1 MPRAAS
7 LLLLP
12 LLLLL
17 AAACGGDDDDNAGGP
32 PALEASAGGESV
44 GLGLGS
50 SCWTTATPGLSV
62 CRDVADIPLDPAPLA
77 VARGDVVSLSGD
89 LPWSAL
95 EALVLDAA
103 PGAGPAAVPSDQ
115 ALPLVAGVG
124 TDAATFAADL
134 PPGSYVV
141 RLFIRTGG
149 NDALYAFLLEV
160 AAGPGVGLP
169 AVALGEEFS
178 LRRGAGV
185 AIEATAWS
193 LTFTAVSEDS
203 RCASDVTCVWAGQ
216 AVVLFTAIAPTGE
229 AQELRLVLGT
239 ETTVPQPFGR
249 FGLLVSELRP
259 YPVSTAPIGADQ
271 YEVTARVLPLDPGAG
286 AVSGME
292 GRVTRGPICPV
303 ARADLPCPDAPYAA
317 TLVVRDGRGV
327 EVGRVTAAADGR
339 YRLALPAGVY
349 TVDPLRP
356 PGQIFPVASPVEV
369 SVAAAGWTSLDISYD
384 TGIR

>member
-12 LLLLL
+12 LVVLL
-17 AAACGGDDDDNAGGP
+17 AAACGGDDDDNDAGGP

-62 CRDVADIPLDPAPLA
+62 CADVGDIPLDPAPLA
-77 VARGDVVSLSGD
+77 VGRGDVVTLNGD
-89 LPWSAL
+89 LPWSAPD
-95 EALVLDAA
+95 ALVLDAA

-115 ALPLVAGVG
+115 ALPLVARADA
-124 TDAATFAADL
+124 DAATFAADL

-149 NDALYAFLLEV
+149 NDALYAFPLAVE
-160 AAGPGVGLP
+160 AGPGGSRP
-169 AVALGEEFS
+169 AVGLGEEFS
-178 LRRGAGV
+178 LRPGEGV

-203 RCASDVTCVWAGQ
+203 RCPKDVICVWAGR
-216 AVVLFTAIAPTGE
+216 AVVLFNATTTTGG
-229 AQELRLVLGT
+229 AQELRLV
-239 ETTVPQPFGR
+239 
-249 FGLLVSELRP
+249 LVSELRP
-259 YPVSTAPIGADQ
+259 YPVSTTPIGVDQ
-271 YEVTARVLPLDPGAG
+271 YEVTARVLPLDPAAG
-286 AVSGME
+286 AVSGIE
-292 GRVTRGPICPV
+292 GRVTLGPICPV
-303 ARADLPCPDAPYAA
+303 ARADMPCPDAPYAA
-317 TLVVRDGRGV
+317 NLVVRDRQGA
-327 EVGRVTAAADGR
+327 EVGRALSGADDR

-349 TVDPLRP
+349 TIHPLRP
-356 PGQIFPVASPVEV
+356 QGQIFPVASPVEV
-369 SVAAAGWTSLDISYD
+369 SIAAARWTSLDISYD